1 MDIFTLI
8 GCCFLLAI
16 LWNSGIIPLFI
27 LACIIAF
34 LWEKFN
40 EVIITII
47 TLSVLVLL
55 LKYVVQILGYM
66 LFQDPKNDKTTEIP
80 KTVKEQELENN
91 LEKVREWS
99 RRNKC

>member
-1 MDIFTLI
+1 MEIFALMGYALI
-8 GCCFLLAI
+8 LYF
-16 LWNSGIIPLFI
+16 LWNSGIIPFTI
-27 LACIIAF
+27 LACIFIF

-40 EVIITII
+40 DIIITVI

-55 LKYVVQILGYM
+55 LKYVFQILGYM
-66 LFQDPKNDKTTEIP
+66 LFQGSKKDKTTEIP

>member
-1 MDIFTLI
+1 MEILALMGYALI
-8 GCCFLLAI
+8 LYF
-16 LWNSGIIPLFI
+16 LWNSGIIPFTI
-27 LACIIAF
+27 LACIFIF

-40 EVIITII
+40 EIIITVI

-55 LKYVVQILGYM
+55 LKYVFQIFGYM
-66 LFQDPKNDKTTEIP
+66 LFQGSKKDKSAEIP

-99 RRNKC
+99 RLNKC